1 VCMLMIH
8 GVVEDPRSS
17 FIGSRAC
24 LEGEVVL

>member
-1 VCMLMIH
+1 MLMIH
-8 GVVEDPRSS
+8 GVVEDLCSS